1 VAGVVGVG
9 ARDIIFSTMCLFGIF
24 YIKRLKDV
32 RDRETKRERE
42 RKQTA
47 ETINLV
53 VLFAL

>member
-1 VAGVVGVG
+1 MAGVVGVG
-9 ARDIIFSTMCLFGIF
+9 ARDIIFSTMFLFGIF
-24 YIKRLKDV
+24 YIIRLKDV
-32 RDRETKRERE
+32 RDRETERERE